1 MRSRLFLR
9 RLTATG
15 GIYGAAVLGFLG
27 TVLAFRLLGA
37 EDFGRFALVVAAV
50 GFVQVLVDLTVEE
63 AVVKFGFRYIAAE
76 DWGRLRRLFRIA
88 YLFKGAGAAVGTA
101 GVLLLAAVSEP
112 VFGDDRLLVPLLLA
126 ALLPLVQMPEGLGA
140 AALVLRERYDLRGVF
155 LALSMGLRLAG
166 IAVGSLGGLVGV
178 VVGLLAAQAVATVA
192 ISAAGW
198 AAFARFPAA
207 AREPLGDD
215 APGFRRFVIQSSV
228 GTGLVSGRTAL
239 APVVLGVV
247 AAPLQV
253 GWFRLAQAPQVAFAS
268 LSAPVRLILLTE
280 QTRDFERGRT
290 DLLWRSLRRYGIGS
304 TLLMAAVVPPL
315 LWLMPDL
322 VSLVYGA
329 EALPA
334 VDAARLILLAAAV
347 QLVWGWSK
355 SFPVSIGR
363 PGLRILAQGV
373 EIAVLVPLLVVFG
386 LRWGA
391 TGAAGAV
398 LVSTLAFAAT
408 WAVLLLRLVRD
419 PGRLAGPAETVRP

>member
-27 TVLAFRLLGA
+27 TVVAFRLLGA
-37 EDFGRFALVVAAV
+37 EEFGRFALVVAVV

-63 AVVKFGFRYIAAE
+63 AAVKYGFRYIAAE

-88 YLFKGAGAAVGTA
+88 YLFKGAGAAVGTV
-101 GVLLLAAVSEP
+101 GVLVLAAVSEP

-166 IAVGSLGGLVGV
+166 IAAGAAFGLVGV
-178 VVGLLAAQAVATVA
+178 VVGLLVAQAVATVA
-192 ISAAGW
+192 ISVAGL
-198 AAFARFPAA
+198 AAFRRFPARPA
-207 AREPLGDD
+207 EALGDD

-239 APVVLGVV
+239 APALLGVV
-247 AAPLQV
+247 ATPLQV
-253 GWFRLAQAPQVAFAS
+253 GFFRLAQAPQVAFAS

-280 QTRDFERGRT
+280 QTRDVERGRT

-304 TLLMAAVVPPL
+304 ALLIP
-315 LWLMPDL
+315 
-322 VSLVYGA
+322 
-329 EALPA
+329 
-334 VDAARLILLAAAV
+334 
-347 QLVWGWSK
+347 
-355 SFPVSIGR
+355 
-363 PGLRILAQGV
+363 
-373 EIAVLVPLLVVFG
+373 
-386 LRWGA
+386 
-391 TGAAGAV
+391 
-398 LVSTLAFAAT
+398 
-408 WAVLLLRLVRD
+408 
-419 PGRLAGPAETVRP
+419 